1 MEVTEIRVYEIR
13 GLKAAAFC
21 YSFRGDKLLA
31 AIIPNSKIDKVRKV
45 QQEKASD

>member
-1 MEVTEIRVYEIR
+1 MEVTKIRVYEIR

-21 YSFRGDKLLA
+21 YSFRGDKLLT

-45 QQEKASD
+45 QQEKVGD